1 MSDLTF
7 IGLSLF
13 GFGIIFVLG
22 LVLPRIKIKKNNNS
36 ITPNPTGPKR
46 VYKI

>member
-7 IGLSLF
+7 IGLSLL

-22 LVLPRIKIKKNNNS
+22 FVLPRIKIKQSNNS
-36 ITPNPTGPKR
+36 ITENPTGPKK
-46 VYKI
+46 VYRI